1 MICLDVLKDGKRNA
15 VAVSFDDGS
24 FDEEVVGIFNR
35 YGIKGTFN
43 LITGGIGTGEY
54 ARLRQLYQG
63 HELACHGTYH
73 KSLDVL
79 PPANLNLEI
88 FQHRKVME
96 EIAGYP
102 VCGLAYANG
111 RYNQEVIDALRASGI
126 VYARTAMCTGSY
138 QFPEDFMRWNPTC
151 HINAKDNGAHQA
163 AAFLRA
169 MEGYFSGP
177 RLFFAYSH
185 GHEFQGHFDALE
197 EFCSLIGGNE
207 DIWYAGNMELYDY
220 ITAQRSLRIS
230 ADNRMV
236 YNPTVTK
243 VWFSCGERVYSVG
256 PGETVRL

>member
-24 FDEEVVGIFNR
+24 FDEEVVRIFNR

-43 LITGGIGTGEY
+43 LITNAVVPGDY
-54 ARLRQLYQG
+54 ARLRRLYQG

-79 PPANLNLEI
+79 PAANINLEI

-96 EIAGYP
+96 EIAGCP

-111 RYNQEVIDALRASGI
+111 RYTQEVIHALRAAGI
-126 VYARTAMCTGSY
+126 VYARTAACTGGY

-151 HINAKDNGAHQA
+151 HINAGHNGVQEA
-163 AAFLRA
+163 AAFLKA

-185 GHEFQGHFDALE
+185 GHEFQGHFERLE
-197 EFCSLIGGNE
+197 EFCSLIGGNQ
-207 DIWYAGNMELYDY
+207 DIWYASTMELYEY
-220 ITAQRSLRIS
+220 VTAQRSLRIS
-230 ADNRMV
+230 ADNRLV
-236 YNPTVTK
+236 YNPTAVE
-243 VWFSCGERVYSVG
+243 VWFSCGDQIYSAG
-256 PGETVRL
+256 PGQTVRL